1 MDLFNDEILKTRH
14 FIGFFGL
21 EKLSNN
27 KYRKESLIV
36 YRKESCEKGLCKM
49 NLSKETY

>member
-1 MDLFNDEILKTRH
+1 MDLYINDKILKTRH

-36 YRKESCEKGLCKM
+36 YRKESCLVKKDRAR
-49 NLSKETY
+49 